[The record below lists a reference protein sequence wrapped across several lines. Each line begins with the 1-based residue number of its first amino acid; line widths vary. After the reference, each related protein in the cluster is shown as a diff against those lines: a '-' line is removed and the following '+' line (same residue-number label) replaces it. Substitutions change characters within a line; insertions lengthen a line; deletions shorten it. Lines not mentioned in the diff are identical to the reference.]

1 MKMNVSSP
9 FNFARQISFFGQLVF
24 FTLLLVLLG
33 GNHWGRADQAET
45 PVRGVS
51 PIPVS
56 PIPAS
61 PIPASPISI
70 SPLSSSPLTS
80 ESGKGASPEERPASE
95 REEVPWIFIPLDSE
109 GNRAGENLYV
119 PLEILQ
125 KHFQESKPLTDGLKR
140 GFVFRKALY
149 AGTVSQNLTSR
160 DLNVDSIRATYEVE
174 VLIPETKITFPFTQ
188 SQIYLVP
195 GSALLN
201 GEVFQIV
208 WEDGHPVVNFPRTGR
223 YLLEFTLIPI
233 VEPMEPASSS
243 LESEMEGLN
252 LGKLPDSPE
261 EPLSNAGSEFSMSG
275 FRFSIP
281 EISSARLELQVP
293 QGGNSIEFPSALGSQ
308 EYDQNSRTWLVHL
321 GAAPQLTVQWK
332 TQNARSGLPGILTAE
347 ELCRWKIGERSQSLE
362 CRTRFHSSEEAFSR
376 MEWVVD
382 SRLVFNPEDLQIFI
396 QTESRN
402 EDPSVGVG
410 NALDAMVNS
419 PFSRAPTYFFVP
431 FSGEK
436 NVQIR
441 VEGKI
446 CRIILTL
453 ARPVSE
459 PLLVIF
465 PLENTSAGNIG
476 SYQLPLVRTEKTKVT
491 HRWFQVISEPNF
503 HLDLP
508 QTQDVPLI
516 SPQEF
521 MSVWEELTPVFDQ
534 NPDFYVESA
543 ESENSLVIDDSQSVG
558 QSYAWTIKSGPLPAI
573 STIHENLF
581 CAFDKDLVTVQF
593 FVQFA
598 SSEAIP
604 ALFHL
609 QIPEGL
615 NVQKVILHDGMIQK
629 NLRFSRSQ
637 NDRLGIFYDKI
648 SPDAEESPGASWNE
662 ETPAGILETDPAV
675 PSAYPESIPS
685 PIAKRSAEAEVSS
698 VCSVEI
704 VGTLDI
710 LDFDPKKEMKFP
722 FPEMRVSEPSLHSVL
737 RTVHLF
743 RSSRVLV
750 TCPVPPGCREMDES
764 VSLRV
769 SGFFA
774 FENLRLVSAFS
785 VPPLEPIKTVV
796 QIRQNQPKVL
806 VNTRT
811 FLRIPREMTVPTEDG
826 SLKLANPVQR
836 NELNPGADA
845 SLDSSSADVSGVESA
860 AAPDSELSAG
870 KNDLEGE
877 SADSSSRTRRLTGLS
892 SAALPD
898 ESLKESPVYSSNS
911 HWQMTMEMIFTVEKG
926 MVDEIVLEMPASIS
940 QPYILEPPMPY
951 ELEPIS
957 NQEIASGKAFSDEKS
972 VKAEARKNRD
982 KKSKK
987 DSGSSSDPEKKA
999 TGSGDASPRAASGI
1013 SSASSK
1019 PEAWVRMIIHPRK
1032 PISGNLALRLTAD
1045 IQETPLDSSVQ
1056 NSLVRLS
1063 NLRFPGVTVQNQDVL
1078 LPALRSENRKEQ
1090 FRWFTEGMV
1099 PLSVS
1104 RLTVPVRASGSGSAS
1119 GPASG
1124 AGSASGPASGAGSAS
1139 GPASGA
1145 DSLKGPNGQKFEN
1158 PFTLEWKSQTSGT
1171 SGGEGNLFKIYH
1183 VIEDHSFVQLQ
1194 IQSLDLLNPAVE
1206 LTTHSIFWNPGK
1218 EFLGVTS
1225 LDIIPQK
1232 AQTCILRLPAK
1243 MELLEVHLD
1252 SRPVQLEEVV
1262 WDETHSEFLP
1272 VSAVMDPASE
1282 DGKTPEEHKG
1292 AGMEYRT
1299 FRVTLRSFQLPQHL
1313 EVLYHGNVSDWKS
1326 GHLPGSKAEPRGGD
1340 RLYQLD
1346 LPVLLHQRMNETV
1359 PIDSHK
1365 GAAFFFLPNES
1376 KLNLWS
1382 VSLEPIAQRSL
1393 GREQIVCL
1401 EHLRDLLARV
1411 SSPRLVSSV
1420 TQQERTAWLENWHL
1434 LWIGMERLLERTI
1447 QERPESVT
1455 EEIRQNF
1462 NQLKAEADRIFTE
1475 SLPPEALENE
1485 TLARN
1490 FNEFRQNSLWLVFNR
1505 NLPDEVKSRA
1515 AFETGSNSRFYF
1527 LEKAPRSFTLPQH
1540 TWAVLYTLLF
1550 TLMVSLGL
1558 YFYPTFPEEVRS
1570 TPFWLF
1576 CSGSLWL
1583 FCGLNIWIGLLLLV
1597 LSIGTLGWR
1606 IMKLVQED

>member
-1 MKMNVSSP
+1 MKMSVFSP
-9 FNFARQISFFGQLVF
+9 INFARQASFFAGLVF
-24 FTLLLVLLG
+24 FAFLLFFLTG
-33 GNHWGRADQAET
+33 SHWGRAEQAET
-45 PVRGVS
+45 PAKSVS

-56 PIPAS
+56 PIP
-61 PIPASPISI
+61 ISPISAL
-70 SPLSSSPLTS
+70 PLNP
-80 ESGKGASPEERPASE
+80 ESGKGSSPDDQSVSE

-109 GNRAGENLYV
+109 GKRAGENLYV

-160 DLNVDSIRATYEVE
+160 DLTVDSIRATYEVE
-174 VLIPETKITFPFTQ
+174 VLIPETKIAFPFTQ

-195 GSALLN
+195 GSVLLN

-208 WEDGHPVVNFPRTGR
+208 WEDGHPVVNFAKTGR
-223 YLLEFTLIPI
+223 YLVEFTLIPI

-243 LESEMEGLN
+243 LESETERLN
-252 LGKLPDSPE
+252 LGSLSDSAE
-261 EPLSNAGSEFSMSG
+261 EPLSSAGNEFSMSG

-293 QGGNSIEFPSALGSQ
+293 QGVNSIEFPTALGSQ

-321 GAAPQLTVQWK
+321 GATPQLTVQWK
-332 TQNARSGLPGILTAE
+332 TQNTRSGMPGLLTAE

-362 CRTRFHSSEEAFSR
+362 CRTRFHSSEEAFAR

-382 SRLVFNPEDLQIFI
+382 SRMVFKPEDLQIFI
-396 QTESRN
+396 QTENRN
-402 EDPSVGVG
+402 EDPSTGTG
-410 NALDAMVNS
+410 NTLDAMVNS
-419 PFSRAPTYFFVP
+419 AFSRAPTCFFVP
-431 FSGEK
+431 YSGEK
-436 NVQIR
+436 NVQTR

-446 CRIILTL
+446 CRIVLTL

-459 PLLVIF
+459 PLLVVF
-465 PLENTSAGNIG
+465 QLENTSAGNIG

-503 HLDLP
+503 HLELP
-508 QTQDVPLI
+508 QTQGVPLI

-521 MSVWEELTPVFDQ
+521 MSVWEELTPVSVQ
-534 NPDFYVESA
+534 NPDLYMEST
-543 ESENSLVIDDSQSVG
+543 ESENSLVIDDTQLVG
-558 QSYAWTIKSGPLPAI
+558 QSHAWTIKSGPLPSI

-581 CAFDKDLVTVQF
+581 CAFDKDLVAVQF
-593 FVQFA
+593 LVQFA
-598 SSEAIP
+598 SPEAIP

-615 NVQKVILHDGMIQK
+615 NVQKVILHDGMTQK

-648 SPDAEESPGASWNE
+648 SPDAEESSGTSWNDE
-662 ETPAGILETDPAV
+662 SPVGIPELDPV
-675 PSAYPESIPS
+675 LPSILPESIPS
-685 PIAKRSAEAEVSS
+685 PVVKRSAEAEVST

-704 VGTLDI
+704 MGTLDI
-710 LDFDPKKEMKFP
+710 WDFVPKKEMKFP
-722 FPEMRVSEPSLHSVL
+722 FPEVRVSEPSLHSVL

-750 TCPVPPGCREMDES
+750 TCPIPPGCREMEES
-764 VSLRV
+764 ASRNI
-769 SGFFA
+769 SGLFT

-785 VPPLEPIKTVV
+785 VPPQEPIKTVV

-836 NELNPGADA
+836 NELNPGEV
-845 SLDSSSADVSGVESA
+845 SPLDPSAAEVSGGESA
-860 AAPDSELSAG
+860 MAPESVLSGG
-870 KNDLEGE
+870 KNDLEGGI
-877 SADSSSRTRRLTGLS
+877 ADSSSTPQLLTGIS

-898 ESLKESPVYSSNS
+898 ESLEESPVYSSNS
-911 HWQMTMEMIFTVEKG
+911 HWQMTMEMLLTVEKG
-926 MVDEIVLEMPASIS
+926 LVDEIVLEMPASIS

-957 NQEIASGKAFSDEKS
+957 NQEISSVKAFSNEKTS
-972 VKAEARKNRD
+972 KAGAKNPRD
-982 KKSKK
+982 KKTKK
-987 DSGSSSDPEKKA
+987 NPASSSDSEKKE
-999 TGSGDASPRAASGI
+999 TGAGDVSSRTASGI

-1019 PEAWVRMIIHPRK
+1019 PEAWVRMVIHPRK

-1063 NLRFPGVTVQNQDVL
+1063 NLRFPGITVQNQDVL
-1078 LPALRSENRKEQ
+1078 LPALRSESRKEQ
-1090 FRWFTEGMV
+1090 FRWFTEGMI

-1104 RLTVPVRASGSGSAS
+1104 RMTIPTSAS
-1119 GPASG
+1119 GADSVLAPASG
-1124 AGSASGPASGAGSAS
+1124 AGSTSGTGSTSGAGPSETET
-1139 GPASGA
+1139 G
-1145 DSLKGPNGQKFEN
+1145 LKFEN
-1158 PFTLEWKSQTSGT
+1158 PFTLEWKSSVSGT
-1171 SGGEGNLFKIYH
+1171 SGGDGNLFRIYH
-1183 VIEDHSFVQLQ
+1183 VIEEHSFAQLQ
-1194 IQSLDLLNPAVE
+1194 IQSFDLLNPAVE
-1206 LTTHSIFWNPGK
+1206 LTTHSIFWNPEK

-1232 AQTCILRLPAK
+1232 AQTCILRLPSK

-1262 WDETHSEFLP
+1262 WDETRSEFLP
-1272 VSAVMDPASE
+1272 VSAVQKSASDE
-1282 DGKTPEEHKG
+1282 GAISEAQKG

-1299 FRVTLRSFQLPQHL
+1299 FRVTLRSLQLPQHL
-1313 EVLYHGNVSDWKS
+1313 EILYHGKVSDWKS
-1326 GHLPGSKAEPRGGD
+1326 RHFPESNAEPRGGD

-1346 LPVLLHQRMNETV
+1346 FPVLLQQRMNEIV
-1359 PIDSHK
+1359 PINSHH
-1365 GAAFFFLPNES
+1365 GTAFFFLPNDS

-1382 VSLEPIAQRSL
+1382 IALEPLVQRSW

-1401 EHLRDLLARV
+1401 ERLRDLLARV
-1411 SSPRLVSSV
+1411 SSPRLAGSV
-1420 TQQERTAWLENWHL
+1420 TPQERSIWLENWHL
-1434 LWIGMERLLERTI
+1434 LWFGMERLIERTFLVH
-1447 QERPESVT
+1447 PESAT

-1462 NQLKAEADRIFTE
+1462 QQIQAEGARIFAE
-1475 SLPPEALENE
+1475 SLAPESLEDK

-1490 FNEFRQNSLWLVFNR
+1490 FNEFRQNSLWLVFIR

-1515 AFETGSNSRFYF
+1515 AFETGSSSRFYI
-1527 LEKAPRSFTLPQH
+1527 LEKAPHNFALPEH

-1550 TLMVSLGL
+1550 TLMISLGL
-1558 YFYPTFPEEVRS
+1558 YCYPTLPEDVR
-1570 TPFWLF
+1570 TAPFWLF

-1583 FCGLNIWIGLLLLV
+1583 FCGLNIWIGLALLV

-1606 IMKLVQED
+1606 IMKLVRED